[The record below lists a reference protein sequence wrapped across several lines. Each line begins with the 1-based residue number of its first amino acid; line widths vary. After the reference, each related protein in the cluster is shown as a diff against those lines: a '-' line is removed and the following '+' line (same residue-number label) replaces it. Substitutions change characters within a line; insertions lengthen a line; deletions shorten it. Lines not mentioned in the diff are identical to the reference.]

1 MTVAKRGD
9 KFRVISGP
17 RQGQV
22 GTFVRVIP
30 RTDQY
35 GAHELIQLGFAGDED
50 SYFNARDVE
59 PVKDLEAVKE
69 GTQQ

>member
-35 GAHELIQLGFAGDED
+35 GPHELIQLGFAGDED

-59 PVKDLEAVKE
+59 PVRDLEAVKE